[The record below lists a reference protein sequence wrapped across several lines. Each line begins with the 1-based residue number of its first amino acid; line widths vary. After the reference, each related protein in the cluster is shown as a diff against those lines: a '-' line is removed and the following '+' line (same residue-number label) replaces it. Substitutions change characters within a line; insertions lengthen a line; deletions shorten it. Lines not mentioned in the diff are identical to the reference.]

1 MNGSGHLVHGMGQQ
15 LETPVWPAIT
25 DADAARVVQHFPDVG
40 GFHAL
45 HWHSPRPFS
54 AAALVECGAGLLFLK
69 RHQPRLRSI
78 AALNEEHGFIRH
90 LQTHGLSV
98 PPMYR
103 CHGRETVL
111 ADGPWVYE
119 LHGQGQGADL
129 YRDRLSWTGFLN
141 DRHSFAA
148 GAALAGLHRAAA
160 GYDAPD
166 RGPYPL
172 VASAYILTAA
182 DPLLAADH
190 YIHARPAVA
199 AYLQRWA
206 SSAQR
211 SWREALAEIWT
222 KLGGGLYPA
231 IAQQPRLWTHGDW
244 HPSNLLW
251 AADDSVST
259 VLDFGVAAPSFALH
273 DLAMALER
281 SVIPWLSMDGGQ
293 LTEAAHV
300 DAAVALLAGYHSVQP
315 LSTADIALVLRL
327 LPLVHVE
334 FALSEV
340 DYFAGIVRDD
350 AAADLAWDGYALGHA
365 HWFLSSQG
373 QHFLHSLAKGTSA
386 I

>member
-1 MNGSGHLVHGMGQQ
+1 MNGSGHLVHGMGTA

-25 DADAARVVQHFPDVG
+25 DAEAARVVQHFPSAG
-40 GFHAL
+40 GFQAL
-45 HWHSPRPFS
+45 QWHSPRPFS

-69 RHQPRLRSI
+69 RHHPRLRSM
-78 AALNEEHGFIRH
+78 AALNEEHGFVRH
-90 LQTHGLSV
+90 LQAQGLSV
-98 PPMYR
+98 PLMYR
-103 CHGRETVL
+103 AHDGDMVL

-119 LHGQGQGADL
+119 LHDQGRGADL

-148 GAALAGLHRAAA
+148 GAALARLHHAAR

-172 VASAYILTAA
+172 VASAQILTAA
-182 DPLLAADH
+182 DPLLAADR
-190 YIHARPAVA
+190 YIYARPAVA
-199 AYLQRWA
+199 AYLQGRN
-206 SSAQR
+206 
-211 SWREALAEIWT
+211 WRACLAKIWT
-222 KLGGGLYPA
+222 ELGGGLYPA

-251 AADDSVST
+251 AADGTVST

-281 SVIPWLSMDGGQ
+281 SVIPWLGMNDGQ
-293 LTEAAHV
+293 LTEAADV
-300 DAAVALLAGYHSVQP
+300 DAAVALLAGYHSIHP

-340 DYFAGIVRDD
+340 DYFAGILRDD

-365 HWFLSSQG
+365 HWFLSDQG
-373 QHFLHSLAKGTSA
+373 QHFLRSLAKGASA
-386 I
+386 L